1 MTLDRAPAEG
11 SSPLSEIYQLIKADW
26 VVVHAAARDDV
37 WIQRCLQ
44 SRPQALYAVFPH
56 DAAAHAVLERSL
68 APIGDRLHL
77 GAVPLGRP
85 SGDAAPGSIYAL
97 DDLRV
102 DRGLRHIHF
111 LRIDTPA
118 AAMGIVLG
126 ARTALRHSRID
137 VIEIAGEPGGT
148 EGLSPAAFILMHHGY
163 VMMRVDG
170 NEFKR
175 LSQGDLAASRWTG
188 NTLAI
193 HRRLL
198 ANFTDAD
205 LEILDLPALLDQH
218 GVTTRGIIHVGAHEC
233 EELPIYLK
241 LGAKSVLLV
250 EANPILAERLRNRAK
265 MVPEVTVA
273 HCAVN
278 DVDGP
283 VDLHVLSKDESSS
296 ILPLKLHQK
305 FYPSV
310 VEDEVIQVPGLRL
323 DRLMESLALD
333 AADFNVMCVD
343 VQGAELRALRGATK
357 TLEAIDAISVEINF
371 AELFADCAQVED
383 IDNYLGDR
391 GFDRVA
397 TLTPYHPAWG
407 DALYVRRQRAAPA
420 SPMP

>member
-1 MTLDRAPAEG
+1 MTLDLAPADG

-26 VVVHAAARDDV
+26 VVVHAAARDDL
-37 WIQRCLQ
+37 WIRRCLQ

-68 APIGDRLHL
+68 APTGERLHL
-77 GAVPLGRP
+77 GAVPLGR
-85 SGDAAPGSIYAL
+85 SSADEAPGSVYAL

-102 DRGLRHIHF
+102 DRGLRHINF

-118 AAMGIVLG
+118 AAMAIVLG

-137 VIEIAGEPGGT
+137 VIEIAGEPAGT

-175 LSQGDLAASRWTG
+175 LSQSDLAASRWTG

-310 VEDEVIQVPGLRL
+310 VENEIIQVPGLRL

-357 TLEAIDAISVEINF
+357 TLEAIEAISVEINF

-420 SPMP
+420 SPSP